1 MGLPGQ
7 RTAQQTCPGP
17 QGYLL
22 PRLNV
27 GVDES
32 HHLATLVGGMDM
44 KQRLWVGGTRAIHAA
59 RAKKRGP

>member
-1 MGLPGQ
+1 MGILRQQTG
-7 RTAQQTCPGP
+7 QQTCPGP

-27 GVDES
+27 GVGES
-32 HHLATLVGGMDM
+32 HHLATLVGVMDM
-44 KQRLWVGGTRAIHAA
+44 KQRLWVGGTRANHVA